1 MLAFAGSLSAQG
13 PVAQSQSVSRT
24 IAMTVV
30 DGTLLQI
37 ALDKEVRVR
46 KVGEP
51 IAGRVMQP
59 VYVFDRLVIPVGA
72 VAVGR
77 ISVIEP
83 VSARRRTLDALNAEF
98 TPYHKLAV
106 LFDGLIFPNG
116 RHIDLHAAIVP
127 GSGEIIRLVTADE
140 RKRTW

>member
-106 LFDGLIFPNG
+106 LSTDSSSRMAVISIYTRLLFQDLEKSSGL
-116 RHIDLHAAIVP
+116 
-127 GSGEIIRLVTADE
+127 
-140 RKRTW
+140 